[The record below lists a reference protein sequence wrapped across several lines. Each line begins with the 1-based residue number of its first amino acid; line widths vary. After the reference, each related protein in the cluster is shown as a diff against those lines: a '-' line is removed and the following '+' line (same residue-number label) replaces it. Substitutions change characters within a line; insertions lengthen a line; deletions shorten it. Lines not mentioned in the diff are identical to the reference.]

1 MQTERMLGPGTGALW
16 RWSNL
21 VLCPSFPV
29 AGIKALLEQLKEKR
43 VGGVVLVCFIFFL
56 TAKGE
61 VTVKGCCS
69 SILFVI

>member
-1 MQTERMLGPGTGALW
+1 MNVGARNGALW

-43 VGGVVLVCFIFFL
+43 VGGVVLACFIFFL

-61 VTVKGCCS
+61 VTVKGYCS
-69 SILFVI
+69 NILFVI